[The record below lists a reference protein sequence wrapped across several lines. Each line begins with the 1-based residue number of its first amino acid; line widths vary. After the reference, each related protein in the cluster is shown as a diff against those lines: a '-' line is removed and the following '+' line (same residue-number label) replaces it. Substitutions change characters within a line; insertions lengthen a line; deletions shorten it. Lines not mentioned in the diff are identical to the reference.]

1 MLSLCPKLGQNYTI
15 LDLHL
20 MMGNLTTGPSI
31 RVDGML
37 NLAILNSMDPLE
49 QTNTA
54 ELLDQGAVLHRL
66 HAS

>member
-1 MLSLCPKLGQNYTI
+1 
-15 LDLHL
+15 